1 MPEAERSRPSE
12 EANAEAAETERGR
25 MIDLSAVDVSM
36 ALCLSEDCAP
46 TTFSNERVPPSAGAF
61 GRRSR
66 THIIKPTISRHARLQ
81 CEKHELRRL

>member
-1 MPEAERSRPSE
+1 MMPEAERSRPSE

-66 THIIKPTISRHARLQ
+66 TQ
-81 CEKHELRRL
+81 